1 MKCWVNIA
9 IVVFIGCVSSH
20 LYAKEFVDRNYKQ
33 LYPKMDSFAIKKT
46 LNWRPIPNSSL
57 WEDMSV
63 RRQLSFLAS
72 AQILVFTSQGENPKK
87 NMIVVELDE
96 NHLLKNVFLVFE
108 TMKSREVK
116 FLWPEKGE
124 YEHHFKNIKIGDN
137 IEKLMR
143 KIGWRPPAYSKKN
156 EKGEDVVFYVY
167 KVRETTVY
175 LGVNNHSGKIESLIP
190 FIDADVMLVIDGKS
204 VGDPEEWFNP
214 PHLPLPE
221 IGIPKEVDVEY
232 PINF

>member
-1 MKCWVNIA
+1 MKRWVNIA
-9 IVVFIGCVSSH
+9 IAVFIGYVGSH

-33 LYPKMDSFAIKKT
+33 LYPKMESFAIKKT
-46 LNWRPIPNSSL
+46 LNWKQIPNSSL
-57 WEDMSV
+57 WKDMSV

-72 AQILVFTSQGENPKK
+72 AQILVFASQGTSPKG
-87 NMIVVELDE
+87 NMMVVELDE
-96 NHLLKNVFLVFE
+96 NHLLKQVFLVFE
-108 TMKSREVK
+108 GWESREVK
-116 FLWPEKGE
+116 FLWPEGGE
-124 YEHHFKNIKIGDN
+124 YENHFKNIKVGDD
-137 IEKLMR
+137 IEILMR
-143 KIGWRPPAYSKKN
+143 KIGWRPPAYCKKD

-175 LGVNNHSGKIESLIP
+175 LGVNNHSGKIENLTP

-221 IGIPKEVDVEY
+221 IEIPTDVEVEY
-232 PINF
+232 PLDF